1 MDVLMTVFAFPA
13 GCLSTKSCLA
23 LRRHSEGF
31 YENPNKQV

>member
-1 MDVLMTVFAFPA
+1 MDVLMTVFPW
-13 GCLSTKSCLA
+13 LKSCLA

>member
-1 MDVLMTVFAFPA
+1 MDVLMTVFAFP

-31 YENPNKQV
+31 NENPNKQL